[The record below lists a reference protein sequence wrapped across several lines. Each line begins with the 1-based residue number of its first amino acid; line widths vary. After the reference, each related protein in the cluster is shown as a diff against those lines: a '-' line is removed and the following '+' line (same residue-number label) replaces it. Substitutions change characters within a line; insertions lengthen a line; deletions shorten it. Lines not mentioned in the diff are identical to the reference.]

1 MASIEERQAKGAQ
14 VREALFG
21 SGLSAVM
28 PPDDLMADFSS
39 MLNEWLFGGV
49 WSRPGLEMQQRS
61 MITMAVL
68 TALGRQEELRIHIGA
83 ALRLGLTKEQITEL
97 LTHVA
102 FYAGVPAAVT
112 GFRVAREV
120 FAGTEQSAPQR

>member
-1 MASIEERQAKGAQ
+1 MAGQSSRSHACAHPVEPGDFLRRETE
-14 VREALFG
+14 VR
-21 SGLSAVM
+21 
-28 PPDDLMADFSS
+28 
-39 MLNEWLFGGV
+39 
-49 WSRPGLEMQQRS
+49 
-61 MITMAVL
+61 
-68 TALGRQEELRIHIGA
+68 
-83 ALRLGLTKEQITEL
+83 RLQQITEL